1 MNSCTQG
8 EDNVNITSQMV
19 KELRDK
25 TNAGMMDCK
34 KALTDTAGDM
44 EKAIDLLRQKGLA
57 VAAKRAGRETKEGV
71 VESYIHAGGKLG
83 VMVEVGCE
91 TDFVAK
97 TDDFKAFAKAVAMH
111 IAALSPVAICREE
124 VPADILQREKDIY
137 VNQALESGKPQQI
150 VEKMVGGKI
159 EKYLAEVCL
168 LEQKYVKNPDLTVQD
183 LLNELV
189 AKMGENISIKKFAR
203 FQIG

>member
-1 MNSCTQG
+1 M
-8 EDNVNITSQMV
+8 NITSQMV

-34 KALTDTAGDM
+34 KALSETAGDM
-44 EKAIDLLRQKGLA
+44 EKAVDLLRQKGLA
-57 VAAKRAGRETKEGV
+57 VAAKRAGRETKEGL
-71 VESYIHAGGKLG
+71 VETYIHAGGKLG

-97 TDDFKAFAKAVAMH
+97 TDDFKAFAKDIAMH
-111 IAALSPVAICREE
+111 IAAANPIAVSREE
-124 VPADILQREKDIY
+124 VPAEILQREKDIY
-137 VNQALESGKPQQI
+137 INQALESGKSPQI
-150 VEKMVGGKI
+150 AEKMVGGKV
-159 EKYLAEVCL
+159 EKYLSEICL